1 MTLAERAQY
10 TAELAAGRSRR
21 PVPTPAPATTSAPA
35 LAPAPGEPPG
45 ITRPVAAGPP
55 VSRRHCWVLGPP
67 DAPGRWPGLLVEWA
81 RTGDVWRGRVVYV
94 VDDEGQAVLVESWV
108 PSRQLEPR

>member
-1 MTLAERAQY
+1 M
-10 TAELAAGRSRR
+10 
-21 PVPTPAPATTSAPA
+21 
-35 LAPAPGEPPG
+35 
-45 ITRPVAAGPP
+45 AAGPP

-108 PSRQLEPR
+108 PSRQARTALTRARLPVAGAPSERRARPSNGAGADFTWRAGPRVSGGGR